1 MSKNKKTQKKHNNH
15 GHGGNN
21 EHNRNKYNNNSKF
34 NAPSIQ
40 KIQGEIFITAKGLG
54 FVKNTELVEDVKIN
68 KDDLNTALHKDTVEV
83 SLSHKKQGQGIQGK
97 VDKVIQRAKTNFV
110 GTIKRKEEV
119 IYFEPDDKKVYRDIA
134 IIQDRKSERVESNQK
149 VILEMEPWT
158 DPQKNPKGKI
168 IKVLGKKGDHNVE
181 MESIVYEKG
190 FNPLFPE
197 NIEKEAQRIKEQAP
211 ADFEKEIQKR
221 IAVADAP
228 PSGWD
233 FRNTVTFTIDPFDA
247 KDFDDALSFKDLGN
261 GTYEVGIHIA
271 DVTHYVTEGSLID
284 KEAIKRGTSIYLV
297 DRTIPMLPEVLSNDL
312 CSLNPNEDK
321 LAFSAIFILD
331 ENCEVQ
337 ERWFGETIINSNKRF
352 SYLDAQDVLDKNEG
366 EFYNELRKMDDLALL
381 KRTRRTKNG
390 AITFGSNEVKFK
402 LNKEGFPIDVY
413 EKELLETNELI
424 EDFMLLANRE
434 VSEYVD
440 RLNKKTG
447 ATNPFIYRIHD
458 VPKQER
464 ISELNDYLRK
474 IGYELK
480 IEKNGNVSSQEI
492 NYLLDKIQGIDE
504 EDLITKA
511 ILKSMAKAIY
521 STNNIG
527 HYGLAFKHYTHFTS
541 PIRRYPDVMAHRLLK
556 KYLKNEKVP
565 IEDKNKYEQL
575 SASSSRQ
582 EVLAVD
588 AERDSIKYKYI
599 EYMSE
604 RIGQEFNGIITS
616 IVDWGVYVQD
626 IDTKAE
632 GLVRASS
639 LKGDFF
645 RIDPKN
651 YRISGEKSGKSY
663 TLGDK
668 IKIKL
673 IGTNLDKRT
682 IDFEILG

>member
-1 MSKNKKTQKKHNNH
+1 MMKNKQSKKKHH
-15 GHGGNN
+15 KYEGHKHDG
-21 EHNRNKYNNNSKF
+21 RKDNKKF
-34 NAPSIQ
+34 KSNTPFIQ
-40 KIQGEIFITAKGLG
+40 KIQGEIFLTAKGLG
-54 FVKNTELVEDVKIN
+54 FVKNEELPEDVKIN
-68 KDDLNTALHKDTVEV
+68 KDDLNTALNRDIVEV
-83 SLSHKKQGQGIQGK
+83 SLAYKKRGQGLRGK
-97 VDKVIQRAKTNFV
+97 VDKIIQRAKTNFV
-110 GTIKRKEEV
+110 GTIKKENGIV
-119 IYFEPDDKKVYRDIA
+119 YFESDDKKIYRDIV
-134 IIQDRKSERVESNQK
+134 IIQDRKSERVESNTK
-149 VILEMEPWT
+149 VVLEMEPWT

-168 IKVLGKKGDHNVE
+168 IKVLGKKGDHNTE

-190 FNPLFPE
+190 FSPLFPE
-197 NIEKEAQRIKEQAP
+197 IIEKEAQRIKEQAP
-211 ADFEKEIQKR
+211 SDFETEIQKR
-221 IAVADAP
+221 ISVSDAP
-228 PSGWD
+228 PSSWD
-233 FRNTVTFTIDPFDA
+233 FRNTTTFTIDPFDA

-321 LAFSAIFILD
+321 LAFSAIFIIND
-331 ENCEVQ
+331 KCEVQ
-337 ERWFGETIINSNKRF
+337 ERWFGETIINSDKRF
-352 SYLDAQDVLDKNEG
+352 SYKDAQDTLDKNPEG
-366 EFYNELRKMDDLALL
+366 EFYKELRKLDDLALL
-381 KRTRRTKNG
+381 KRKRRTKNG
-390 AITFGSNEVKFK
+390 AITFGGSEVQFK
-402 LNKEGFPIDVY
+402 LDKEGFPTDVY
-413 EKELLETNELI
+413 EKEILETNELI

-434 VSEYVD
+434 VAEYVD
-440 RLNKKTG
+440 RLNQKTKVI
-447 ATNPFIYRIHD
+447 NPFVYRIHD

-464 ISELNDYLRK
+464 ILELNDYLRK

-480 IEKNGNVSSQEI
+480 IGKNGNVSSEEI
-492 NYLLDKIQGIDE
+492 NGLLDKIQGIDE

-527 HYGLAFKHYTHFTS
+527 HYGLAFKHYVHFTS
-541 PIRRYPDVMAHRLLK
+541 PIRRYPDVMVHRLMK
-556 KYLKNEKVP
+556 KYLKDESVPVNETK
-565 IEDKNKYEQL
+565 KYDQL

-582 EVLAVD
+582 EKLAVD
-588 AERDSIKYKYI
+588 AERDSVKYKYI

-604 RIGQEFNGIITS
+604 RIGEEFDGIITS

-626 IDTKAE
+626 TDTKAE
-632 GLVRASS
+632 GLVRVSS

-663 TLGDK
+663 TLGDRV
-668 IKIKL
+668 KIKL

-682 IDFEILG
+682 IDFEIVG